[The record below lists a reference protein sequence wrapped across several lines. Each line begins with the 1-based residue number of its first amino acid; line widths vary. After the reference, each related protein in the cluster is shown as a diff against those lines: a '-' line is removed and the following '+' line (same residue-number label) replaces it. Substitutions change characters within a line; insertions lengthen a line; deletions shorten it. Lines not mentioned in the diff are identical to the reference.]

1 MEKRLSFAKHGVSHP
16 PHPPTFPIKATST
29 VKTKHPLAISSLQ
42 DPISPWVL
50 TTIWFLDSWPKV
62 CWFYWSSESHWL
74 AKVLLVNRV
83 KNQMPL
89 PYFTEWGVGQH
100 SYVWLHCGETYE
112 ASSFC
117 LQLATFGLSS
127 SITSS
132 KNWAPVLDG
141 DRGRSLRRWFSSRA
155 KWKICL
161 LIHSCLW
168 IEVIFW
174 MEEGVRWPRVL
185 NWWICRNRNW

>member
-1 MEKRLSFAKHGVSHP
+1 M
-16 PHPPTFPIKATST
+16 
-29 VKTKHPLAISSLQ
+29 
-42 DPISPWVL
+42 L

-89 PYFTEWGVGQH
+89 PYFTEWGVVQH
-100 SYVWLHCGETYE
+100 SYVWWHCGETYE

-117 LQLATFGLSS
+117 LQLATFGLGS

-161 LIHSCLW
+161 LIQSCLW

-185 NWWICRNRNW
+185 NWWICRNRN